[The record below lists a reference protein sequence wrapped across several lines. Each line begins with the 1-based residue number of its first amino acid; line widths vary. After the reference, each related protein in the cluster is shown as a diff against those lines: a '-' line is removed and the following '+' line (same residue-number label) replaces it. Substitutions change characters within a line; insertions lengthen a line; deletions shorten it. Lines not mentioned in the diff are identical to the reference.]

1 MPAYGISPV
10 FRRARSQGV
19 LVACK
24 RGDWILMLQRSRV
37 RARVS
42 ARAIAKMIDPPRIEP
57 ELSIG
62 KAVKA
67 VRPE

>member
-1 MPAYGISPV
+1 M
-10 FRRARSQGV
+10 
-19 LVACK
+19 
-24 RGDWILMLQRSRV
+24 MLQRSRV